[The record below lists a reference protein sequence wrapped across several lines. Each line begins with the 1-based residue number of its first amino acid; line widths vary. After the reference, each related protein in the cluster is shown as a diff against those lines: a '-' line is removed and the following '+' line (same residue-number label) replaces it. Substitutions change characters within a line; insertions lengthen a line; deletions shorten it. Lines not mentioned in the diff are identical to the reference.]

1 VGEQQSLSAMA
12 AAGEPVTARRDQD
25 WAGWLRHACR
35 APLPATP
42 PPSVGREEAAWTALT
57 HLARREGFSV
67 ERANCAD
74 GEGFT
79 TWRNRRIRIKPSAS
93 PAQAVTALAHQLGH
107 VLLHSQIAKL
117 ESSGTVPCTGLRKVE
132 ADSVAYLTATHLGI
146 DPTTITFPHA
156 SSWAGADP
164 RAHPATT
171 IKTVTTRILT
181 ATGTVKAIL
190 DTAGLTHRVATA
202 SARAT
207 DRAPARRAA
216 SPVPADE
223 IARAHAS
230 AAEFFRSQ
238 LPGSWVPGYL
248 ASRGFSPAVQD
259 HWQAGYAPAAW
270 DALIS
275 HLRAAGYTDTVIE
288 AAGLAR
294 RSRRGTLIDTF
305 RDRAMLPIRSTEG
318 VIIAFIGRAP
328 EHAEPGIPRYLN
340 SPATSMYDK
349 SQVLF
354 GLWEAR
360 DPLTRGARPVIVEG
374 PLDAIAVTTAG
385 HGRYAGV
392 APCGV
397 ALTGH
402 HVALLSRAADLRA
415 TGVSVAFDP
424 DEAGRRAAV
433 RACHLLAP
441 VTEKMAAV
449 IFPAG
454 QDPAKILASAGPST
468 LARILET
475 QRRPLPDLVIDDVI
489 HHWGNRLRHPE
500 GQLGALRTAAP
511 LIASLPPA
519 HIARQV
525 DRLAVLLRL
534 DHATVTEAVTD
545 AVTRPAL
552 GQPDSSRHHVRP
564 DQSGRPSRHQRAALP
579 GGKDFGHDARQ
590 AVEHA
595 DPAATSPPARGRP
608 PSVDQPRLPARR
620 RAG

>member
-1 VGEQQSLSAMA
+1 VREQQRPSAIAA
-12 AAGEPVTARRDQD
+12 AAGPVAARRDQD
-25 WAGWLRHACR
+25 WASWLRRAYR

-42 PPSVGREEAAWTALT
+42 PPSAGREEAAWTALT
-57 HLARREGFSV
+57 HLARREGFSI

-74 GEGFT
+74 GDGFT
-79 TWRNRRIRIKPSAS
+79 TWRNRRIRIKPSAP

-107 VLLHSQIAKL
+107 VLLHSQTAKL
-117 ESSGTVPCTGLRKVE
+117 EPSGTVPCTGIRKVE
-132 ADSVAYLTATHLGI
+132 ADSVAYLTAACLGL
-146 DPTTITFPHA
+146 DTTTITFPHA

-164 RAHPATT
+164 RARPVTT
-171 IKTVTTRILT
+171 IKAVTARILT
-181 ATGTVKAIL
+181 ATATVTTIL
-190 DTAGLTHRVATA
+190 DTAGLTHRPVTAT
-202 SARAT
+202 ARAT
-207 DRAPARRAA
+207 DRAPTRRAA
-216 SPVPADE
+216 SSAAADE
-223 IARAHAS
+223 IARAHDS

-259 HWQAGYAPAAW
+259 HWQAGHAPAAW

-305 RDRAMLPIRSTEG
+305 RDRAMLPIRSPEG
-318 VIIAFIGRAP
+318 IIIAFIGRAP
-328 EHAEPGIPRYLN
+328 DHAGPSVPKYLN
-340 SPATSMYDK
+340 SPSTSLYDK
-349 SQVLF
+349 SHVLF

-360 DPLTRGARPVIVEG
+360 DTLASGARPVIVEG
-374 PLDAIAVTTAG
+374 PLDAIAVTTAD

-402 HVALLSRAADLRA
+402 HVALLNRAADLRT

-424 DEAGRRAAV
+424 DEAGQRAAV

-449 IFPAG
+449 ILPDG

-468 LARILET
+468 LTRILAA
-475 QRRPLPDLVIDDVI
+475 QWRPLPDLVIDEVI
-489 HHWGNRLRHPE
+489 RHWGDRLRYPE

-525 DRLAVLLRL
+525 DRLAVLLQL

-545 AVTRPAL
+545 AVTGPAP
-552 GQPDSSRHHVRP
+552 GQPDSSRRHDRP
-564 DQSGRPSRHQRAALP
+564 DQSARPGRYQRAALQA
-579 GGKDFGHDARQ
+579 GKDLGHDARQ

-595 DPAATSPPARGRP
+595 DLAATSPPARGKP
-608 PSVDQPRLPARR
+608 PSADQPRLPARR
-620 RAG
+620 STG